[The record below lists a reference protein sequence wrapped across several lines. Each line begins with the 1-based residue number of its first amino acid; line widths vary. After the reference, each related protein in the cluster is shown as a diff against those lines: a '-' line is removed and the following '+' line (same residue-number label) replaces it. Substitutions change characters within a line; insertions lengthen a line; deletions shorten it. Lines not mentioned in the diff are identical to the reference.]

1 MHLPSG
7 TRLGRYEIRSLLG
20 EGGMGE
26 VYLAHDTRL
35 LRPVAL
41 KLLASESGL
50 TKQMLLR
57 FEQEALAVSALNHP
71 NILTI
76 YEIGEAEGL
85 QFIATEFIDGVTLR
99 EHLSAA
105 QMELREILDTAVQV
119 ASALAAAH
127 QAGIVHRDIKPENIM
142 VRQDGYIKVLDFGLA
157 KLTEVE
163 SDPEAKT
170 MPVVNTEPGVVMGT
184 LKHMSPEQA
193 RGLEVDERSDL
204 WGLGVLLFEMV
215 TGKRPFD
222 GLTKS
227 DVIASIL
234 KTEPL
239 PLSRFTPGVP
249 TELQRIVRKTLRKER
264 QERYQTAKDLVL
276 DLKNLRSAI
285 ESGVETGSLGQQEVS
300 SVAILPFRNV
310 TNDQAVSFYEF
321 SLADAVITEL
331 VRLRSLVVRPSSAIT
346 KYLGQATDPL
356 EAGRELKV
364 GAVLAASFLHVA
376 SRVRVTAQL
385 LNVTNGDVLWGDR
398 IDSEASDIITVQ
410 DIIAQRI
417 VDGLH
422 LKLGSD
428 ERINLAGHATTN
440 FAAYEEYLRGRD
452 RVGRYIYHT
461 VANQDIEAA
470 IKHFRSAI
478 QLDPTFAL
486 AHCALGGCHIQ
497 RILKG
502 SGKFED
508 LTRARQAFDEGLA
521 IDSRIVEARV
531 YMVYVFAFQGEKQK
545 ARIQIAN
552 LRLEMPNNARVH
564 WVSAVMYRLDGDYD
578 KALEGIDRS
587 LRLNPAERLA
597 ASWTRARI
605 HMYQGHYEEALRE
618 LDQGAEIEPDHPFIN
633 AFRAQVWLLRGDPLA
648 ASKLLQEV
656 LANHPEMDGLRP
668 LLAQCLSALGKHE
681 AARAQLT
688 DRVKE
693 VAVFDHDVPYWLASA
708 YAMEGELDDAFQWLE
723 KAISLGNE
731 NLPWF
736 EFNPAWQ
743 SLHDDPRFKEV
754 MSSLEA
760 RREQRELLIGER
772 VRIAES

>member
-1 MHLPSG
+1 MPLLLG

-76 YEIGEAEGL
+76 YEIGQAEGL

-99 EHLSAA
+99 QHLSTT
-105 QMELREILDTAVQV
+105 QMELREVLDAAVQV

-157 KLTEVE
+157 KLSEVE
-163 SDPEAKT
+163 SDSEAKT
-170 MPVVNTEPGVVMGT
+170 MQVVSTEPGVVMGT

-193 RGLEVDERSDL
+193 RGLEVDERTDL
-204 WGLGVLLFEMV
+204 WGFGVLLFEMV

-239 PLSRFTPGVP
+239 PLSRFSPGVP
-249 TELQRIVRKTLRKER
+249 IELQRIVRKTLRKER

-276 DLKNLRSAI
+276 DLKHLRSSL
-285 ESGVETGSLGQQEVS
+285 ETGVEADSLGQQEVS

-346 KYLGQATDPL
+346 KYLGQAIDPL

-364 GAVLAASFLHVA
+364 GAVLSASFLHAA

-385 LNVTNGDVLWGDR
+385 LDVTNGDVLWGDR
-398 IDSEASDIITVQ
+398 IDSEASDIIRVQ

-461 VANQDIEAA
+461 VANEDIEAA

-508 LTRARQAFDEGLA
+508 LTRAREAFDKGLA
-521 IDSRIVEARV
+521 IDPRIVEARV
-531 YMVYVFAFQGEKQK
+531 YMVFVCVFQGEKQK
-545 ARIQIAN
+545 ARIQVSN
-552 LRLEMPNNARVH
+552 LRLEAPNNAAVH
-564 WVSAVMYRLDGDYD
+564 YVSGVMYRLDGNYD
-578 KALEGIDRS
+578 EALRSYDRM
-587 LRLNPAERLA
+587 LRLNPADRLV

-605 HMYQGHYEEALRE
+605 RMYQGQYDEALLE
-618 LDQGAEIEPDHPFIN
+618 LDQGTAIEPNHPLLS
-633 AFRAQVWLLRGDPLA
+633 AFRAQVLFLRGDPTA

-668 LLAQCLSALGKHE
+668 LLAQSLSALGKHE

-688 DRVKE
+688 ERVKE

-708 YAMEGELDDAFQWLE
+708 YAMEGDLDEAFQWLE
-723 KAISLGNE
+723 TAISLGNE

-743 SLHDDPRFKEV
+743 PLHDHPRFQGL
-754 MSSLEA
+754 MSRVRA
-760 RREQRELLIGER
+760 GRAQRELLTGETAR
-772 VRIAES
+772 AES